1 MALTTF
7 DFEKP
12 VVELETKLEALQAKK
27 RKDEKTKE
35 EITSLKEELTQTR
48 REIYG
53 NLTAYQ
59 RVMLARHQARPHAI
73 DYIRALTADFQELHG
88 DRCYADD
95 QAVICGLVEF
105 EHQARAIIGQQKGS
119 DTKQNLEFNFGM
131 MHPDGYR
138 KALRVM
144 KMAAKFHLPILVLID
159 TPGAYCGVQA
169 EERGQFEAI
178 AHNIREMFTL
188 RTPII
193 CTVIGEGASGG
204 ALGIGVAD
212 RLLMMENSWYSVI
225 SPEGCA
231 SILWRDAAF
240 GPEAAEALKLTAQNL
255 KELGISDEIIPE
267 PLGGAHRDPEVAFKN
282 LRGAISRHL
291 TELLELN
298 LDTLLEK
305 RFAKYRAIGEWEE

>member
-12 VVELETKLEALQAKK
+12 VVELETKLESLRAKK
-27 RKDEKTKE
+27 RKDEKTKD
-35 EITSLKEELTQTR
+35 EIKSLKGKLEETR
-48 REIYG
+48 KEIYG

-59 RVMLARHQARPHAI
+59 RVMLARHQARPHAV
-73 DYIRALTADFQELHG
+73 DYIRTLTTDFQELHG
-88 DRCYADD
+88 DRSYSDD
-95 QAVICGLVEF
+95 KAVICGLAEF
-105 EHQARAIIGQQKGS
+105 DGHSCAVIGQQKGS
-119 DTKQNLEFNFGM
+119 DTKQNIEFNFGM

-144 KMAAKFHLPILVLID
+144 KLAAKFHLPILIFID
-159 TPGAYCGVQA
+159 TPGAYCGVEA

-188 RTPII
+188 RTPVI

-204 ALGIGVAD
+204 AIGIGVAD

-231 SILWRDAAF
+231 SILWRDAAY
-240 GPEAAEALKLTAQNL
+240 GPEAAQALKLTAQDL
-255 KELGISDEIIPE
+255 KELGITDEIVSE
-267 PLGGAHRDPEVAFKN
+267 PLGGAHRNPEVAFKN
-282 LRGAISRHL
+282 LRRAISRHL
-291 TELLELN
+291 RELLALSLDN
-298 LDTLLEK
+298 LQER
-305 RFAKYRAIGEWEE
+305 RFAKYRSVGEWTQ